1 MNKGPPSS
9 FLEHLPGVV
18 VKTYFPNDPGDPAL
32 PPAPPNLRPWIDH
45 AIKASESWVSNYW
58 THGLEGYLGLP

>member
-1 MNKGPPSS
+1 M
-9 FLEHLPGVV
+9 
-18 VKTYFPNDPGDPAL
+18 KTYFPNDPGDPAL